1 MQATQMTITITAI
14 DPPVVTSY
22 HLSCLL
28 GFSTASLSKRVA
40 AGQVPR
46 PDARTNGNAKLWKL
60 STIRAWRPDIAD
72 AATDLINRRPI
83 PLYRP
88 ASLPTA
94 A

>member
-1 MQATQMTITITAI
+1 MTITAI
-14 DPPVVTSY
+14 DPPVVTPTILAVVMGCSSATLIKY
-22 HLSCLL
+22 LS
-28 GFSTASLSKRVA
+28 

-83 PLYRP
+83 PLHRP